1 MYTNKQLYLHA
12 RELQNIDMSFN
23 LFLFQINW
31 RWDDHLWICGRIE
44 IQAVFTNIQ
53 VKQSNIDITII
64 NIQLSKLQKY
74 IRIPFLCTLPIVHN
88 LLIFVYIILAVLFT
102 LLRLPICNV
111 FKGIKLYAYIVG
123 SYSSVS

>member
-1 MYTNKQLYLHA
+1 MSIF
-12 RELQNIDMSFN
+12 ELVEELKDKRSKIN
-23 LFLFQINW
+23 LNTINS
-31 RWDDHLWICGRIE
+31 
-44 IQAVFTNIQ
+44 VST
-53 VKQSNIDITII
+53 TII
-64 NIQLSKLQKY
+64 NIQLKKLQKC
-74 IRIPFLCTLPIVHN
+74 ILIPFLFTLPIVHN